1 MPELPDVTVYV
12 EALGRRVT
20 GRVLER
26 ARVVSPFVV
35 RTAVPPLATVEGRV
49 VEAVTRHAKRIVL
62 ELAGGLF
69 LAVHLMVAGR
79 LRWRRP
85 GAPVPRRDGLAA
97 LDFATGT
104 LLLTESSRQRRA
116 SIHLLD
122 GPAALAALD
131 RGGIDPLR
139 ATREELATALRR
151 ENRTLKR
158 ALTDP
163 RLVSGIGNAY
173 SDEILHAARLSPV
186 TRTHALE
193 EAAIDRLHTALAS
206 TLLAWTE
213 RLRQQ
218 AGEDF
223 PEHVTAFRA
232 GMAVHGRFG
241 RPCPACGTAIQRIR
255 YATNEVDYCPRC
267 QTGGKV
273 LADRALSRLLR
284 GDWPRSIDELEE
296 RTRGPA
302 RH

>member
-12 EALGRRVT
+12 EALGRRIT

-26 ARVVSPFVV
+26 VRVVSPFVV
-35 RTAVPPLATVEGRV
+35 RTAVPPLAAVEGRV
-49 VEAVTRHAKRIVL
+49 VQAVTRQAKRVVL
-62 ELAGGLF
+62 ALEGGLF
-69 LAVHLMVAGR
+69 LALHLMLAGR
-79 LRWRRP
+79 LGWRRP

-104 LLLTESSRQRRA
+104 LLVTERSRQRRA
-116 SIHLLD
+116 SVHLLD

-139 ATREELATALRR
+139 ATRQELAAALRR

-186 TRTHALE
+186 ALTRALD
-193 EAAIDRLHTALAS
+193 EAELDRLHAALAS

-213 RLRQQ
+213 RLRRE

-223 PEHVTAFRA
+223 PEHVTASHA
-232 GMAVHGRFG
+232 EMTVHGRYG
-241 RPCPACGTAIQRIR
+241 KPCPTCGTAIQRVR

-267 QTGGKV
+267 QTGGQV

-284 GDWPRSIDELEE
+284 GDWPRSIDDLEE
-296 RTRGPA
+296 RTRERA
-302 RH
+302 RD